1 MDGYGYYN
9 YGYSAAESK
18 VGGQTV
24 DISLNETS
32 KALSHAKAIEKHVSD
47 SLSQAKELKAFI
59 ESGKWSGKTRD
70 AFLSYL
76 ELIIDLNA
84 DMKDALK
91 ENTSALDALEKSIS
105 DFSKLSEVKEI
116 QNL

>member
-9 YGYSAAESK
+9 YHTAESK
-18 VGGQTV
+18 VSGEAVKLSHNGT
-24 DISLNETS
+24 I

-47 SLSQAKELKAFI
+47 SLNKAKELKSYV

-84 DMKDALK
+84 DMKDAL
-91 ENTSALDALEKSIS
+91 EDHTSALNVLEKSID

>member
-9 YGYSAAESK
+9 YQAANPK
-18 VGGQTV
+18 VSGETV
-24 DISLNETS
+24 KISHNGTI
-32 KALSHAKAIEKHVSD
+32 KAHSHAKAIEKHVGD
-47 SLSQAKELKAFI
+47 SLKKAKELKAYV

-76 ELIIDLNA
+76 ELIIELNA

-91 ENTSALDALEKSIS
+91 DHTAAIDALQMHID
-105 DFSKLSEVKEI
+105 DFSKLSEVQEI
-116 QNL
+116 KNL